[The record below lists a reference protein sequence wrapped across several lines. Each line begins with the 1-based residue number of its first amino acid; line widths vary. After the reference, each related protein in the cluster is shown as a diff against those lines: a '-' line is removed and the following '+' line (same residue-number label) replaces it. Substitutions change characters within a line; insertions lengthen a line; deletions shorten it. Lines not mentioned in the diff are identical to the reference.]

1 MAGNKVEYFKDFSNV
16 AEVFDKMLDLGFFV
30 NEEQR
35 DQAVTELPNHHE
47 HWFSN
52 GVVEIKIFR
61 NLFGAY
67 ELRNFYESK
76 SSVISELFAVGHLSK
91 S

>member
-16 AEVFDKMLDLGFFV
+16 AEVFNKMLDLGFFV
-30 NEEQR
+30 NEEHR
-35 DQAVTELPNHHE
+35 DQAVAELPNHHE

-52 GVVEIKIFR
+52 SVVEIKIFR

-76 SSVISELFAVGHLSK
+76 SPVISELFAVGHLSK